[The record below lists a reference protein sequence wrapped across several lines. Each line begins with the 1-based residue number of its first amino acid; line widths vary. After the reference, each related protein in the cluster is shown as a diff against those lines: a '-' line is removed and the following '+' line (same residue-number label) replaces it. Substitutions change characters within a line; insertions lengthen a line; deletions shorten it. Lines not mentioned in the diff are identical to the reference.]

1 MTAELALKAV
11 LNACLNVPNL
21 EGIILQSDLGSQYTS
36 EVFEKHLAETKSVI
50 RLAAKAVRMTMP
62 V

>member
-11 LNACLNVPNL
+11 RNACLNVPNL